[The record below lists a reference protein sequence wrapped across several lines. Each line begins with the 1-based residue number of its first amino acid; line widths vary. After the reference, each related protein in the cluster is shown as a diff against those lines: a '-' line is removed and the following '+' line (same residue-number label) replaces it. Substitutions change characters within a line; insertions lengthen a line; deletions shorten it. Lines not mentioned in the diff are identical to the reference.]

1 MKQKDKMKIQ
11 LPSEICVK
19 KMWGLLTEGK
29 ENKSSWK
36 ESKENEIK
44 VDQTEHKIQR

>member
-1 MKQKDKMKIQ
+1 MNQEEKMKIKQ
-11 LPSEICVK
+11 PSEIYVK
-19 KMWGLLTEGK
+19 KMWGLLIEGK